1 MSRSSRL
8 AALAVLALSLTVS
21 ACAGGDEVT
30 DDDVAEDLSTELQ
43 DGPTGLSAD
52 DADCV
57 AESLVE
63 QLGADELADVDFAA
77 DEPPEADREELA
89 AAVQQALGD
98 CEIDLSAAAP

>member
-8 AALAVLALSLTVS
+8 AALAVLAISLIVS
-21 ACAGGDEVT
+21 GCSGGDEVT

-43 DGPTGLSAD
+43 RGPTGLSAD

-63 QLGADELADVDFAA
+63 QLGADELTDVDFAA
-77 DEPPEADREELA
+77 DEPPEGDREELA
-89 AAVQQALGD
+89 AAVQQALSS
-98 CEIDLSAAAP
+98 CEVDLSTAAP